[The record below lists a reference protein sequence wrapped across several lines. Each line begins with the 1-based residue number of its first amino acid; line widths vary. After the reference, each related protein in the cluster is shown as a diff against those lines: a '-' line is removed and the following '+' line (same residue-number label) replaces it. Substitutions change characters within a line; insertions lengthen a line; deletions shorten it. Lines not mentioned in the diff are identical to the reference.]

1 MCSLRFILLFL
12 LFQLANADS
21 LAAKSINITSDYA
34 VLTDFDTGEIL
45 YEKNKDEISA
55 PSSMTKI
62 MTAYIIFELIESGNI
77 NINDKFKVSVRAWRQ
92 DGTRMFLEPEWRVS
106 VDDLLKGLL
115 AISGNDA
122 AVTLAEGSLGSIEN
136 FVNRMNETAKRLG
149 MKNTHFNNP
158 NGLYE
163 KTHYMSVYDLAILS
177 RALIQ
182 NYIEYYNKYFSIKS
196 FSYNSVSQ
204 KNKNSL
210 LTEYEG
216 ADGIKTGYTE
226 QGKYSITASAEKCDK
241 RLIVVVNGSKNE
253 KERIKEAKLLLNY
266 GFSQYK
272 CLNLFKENDV
282 VGETEVLSSNKQKV
296 IMYVKQDINYP
307 INNVNI
313 DDISVKI
320 IYNKYITAPIKKDEV
335 IGKLRIIDRDT
346 ITEYDLYSKNE
357 IKDIAKFDKIKMLL
371 IYNLKKLIFFWKR

>member
-1 MCSLRFILLFL
+1 MCFLCFVLLSL
-12 LFQLANADS
+12 LFQLANTGNLFAQTIDIAS
-21 LAAKSINITSDYA
+21 NYA
-34 VLTDFDTGEIL
+34 VLMDFDTGEVL

-62 MTAYIIFELIESGNI
+62 MTAYVIFELIESGNI
-77 NINDKFKVSVRAWRQ
+77 SINDKFKVSVRAWRQ

-136 FVNRMNETAKRLG
+136 FVNRMNETAKKLG

-182 NYIEYYNKYFSIKS
+182 NYREYYNKYFSIKS
-196 FSYNSVSQ
+196 FSYNNVNQ

-210 LTEYEG
+210 LTEYAG

-241 RLIVVVNGSKNE
+241 RLIAVVNGSKNE
-253 KERIKEAKLLLNY
+253 RERINEAKSLLNY
-266 GFSQYK
+266 GFSNYK
-272 CLNLFKENDV
+272 CLNLFKEDDV
-282 VGETEVLSSNKQKV
+282 VGETEALFSNKKRI
-296 IMYVKQDINYP
+296 IMYLKQDINYP
-307 INNVNI
+307 INNANI
-313 DDISVKI
+313 DDISVKVVHD
-320 IYNKYITAPIKKDEV
+320 KYIAAPVKKDDV
-335 IGKLRIIDRDT
+335 VGKLRIIDKDI
-346 ITEYDLYSKNE
+346 ITEYNLYSKNE
-357 IKDIAKFDKIKMLL
+357 IKDIAKFDKIKTLL
-371 IYNLKKLIFFWKR
+371 VYNFKRLIFFWKR

>member
-1 MCSLRFILLFL
+1 MCFLCFVLLSL
-12 LFQLANADS
+12 LFQLANTGS
-21 LAAKSINITSDYA
+21 LFAQTIDIASNYA
-34 VLTDFDTGEIL
+34 VLMDFDTGEVL
-45 YEKNKDEISA
+45 FEKNKDEISA

-62 MTAYIIFELIESGNI
+62 MTAYVIFELIESGSI

-136 FVNRMNETAKRLG
+136 FVNRMNETAKKLG

-182 NYIEYYNKYFSIKS
+182 NYREYYNKYFSIKS
-196 FSYNSVSQ
+196 FSYNNVNQ

-210 LTEYEG
+210 LTEYAG

-226 QGKYSITASAEKCDK
+226 QGKYSITASAEKCNK
-241 RLIVVVNGSKNE
+241 RLIAVVNGSKNE
-253 KERIKEAKLLLNY
+253 RERINEAKSLLNY
-266 GFSQYK
+266 GFSNYK
-272 CLNLFKENDV
+272 CLNLFKEDDV
-282 VGETEVLSSNKQKV
+282 VCETEALFSNKKRI
-296 IMYVKQDINYP
+296 IMYVKQDVNYP
-307 INNVNI
+307 INNTNI
-313 DDISVKI
+313 DDISVKVVHD
-320 IYNKYITAPIKKDEV
+320 KYITAPVKKDDV
-335 IGKLRIIDRDT
+335 VGKLRIIDKDI
-346 ITEYDLYSKNE
+346 ITEYNLYSKNE
-357 IKDIAKFDKIKMLL
+357 IKDIAKFDKIKTLL
-371 IYNLKKLIFFWKR
+371 IYNLKRLIFFWKR

>member
-1 MCSLRFILLFL
+1 MCFLRFILLFL
-12 LFQLANADS
+12 LLQLTNSTS
-21 LAAKSINITSDYA
+21 LVAKSINITSDYA

-62 MTAYIIFELIESGNI
+62 MTAYVIFELIESGNI

-320 IYNKYITAPIKKDEV
+320 IYNKYITAPIRKDEV